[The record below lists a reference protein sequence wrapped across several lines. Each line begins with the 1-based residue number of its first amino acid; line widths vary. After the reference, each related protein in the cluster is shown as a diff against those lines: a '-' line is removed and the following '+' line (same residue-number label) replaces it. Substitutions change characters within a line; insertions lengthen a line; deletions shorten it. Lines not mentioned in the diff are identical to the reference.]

1 MAIVH
6 ATDVGTIPS
15 ADKEPIGITKLF
27 SKISWRILPFL
38 MLCYLIAFLDRIN
51 IGYAQLQMKQT
62 LTFSDATYGFGA
74 GIFFIGYF
82 LFEVPSNLLLER
94 IGVRKTLLRIM
105 FTWGIVSTAMAFVQ
119 TPMQFYIARFLLGV
133 LEAGFFPGII
143 LYLTYW
149 YPSARRGQ
157 IIALFLAATAIAS
170 VIAGPLSGATMKY
183 FNDIEGWHGWQW
195 LFISQGLPAT
205 ILGLV
210 AYFYLQDK
218 PEDAKWLSAEE
229 KTTLRFQLDHDH
241 KDVESASHAGFFEML
256 KDPKV
261 YGLAFTYFLLLGAT
275 YTMVFWIPSL
285 IKSWGVA
292 DLFHVGLIATL
303 PQIAGIIGTI
313 LMGRHSDKTR
323 ERRWHYATCVA
334 IAALGLSLTTF
345 TQGNLLASI
354 AGLTLAGVGVV
365 SATPLFFTTI
375 TEYLSR
381 ASAAGGIALISSL
394 GNLGPAAA
402 PSVTGYIT
410 ATTGS
415 TLYSTYL
422 VIGAYLL
429 SGLLLLLIV
438 HPVNPDETEHT
449 RPSRFCDRPEPVST
463 GLDG

>member
-1 MAIVH
+1 MAIH
-6 ATDVGTIPS
+6 ATSVGTIPS
-15 ADKEPIGITKLF
+15 AEKEPAAVTKLF
-27 SKISWRILPFL
+27 SKVSWRILPFL
-38 MLCYLIAFLDRIN
+38 MLCYVIAFLDRIN

-149 YPSARRGQ
+149 YPSVRRGQ

-195 LFISQGLPAT
+195 LFISQGIPAT

-241 KDVESASHAGFFEML
+241 KDVQSASHAGFFEML

-292 DLFHVGLIATL
+292 DLFHVGLFATL

-323 ERRWHYATCVA
+323 ERRWHYVTCVA

-415 TLYSTYL
+415 PLYSTYL
-422 VIGAYLL
+422 VVGAYLL

-438 HPVNPDETEHT
+438 HPANPDAT
-449 RPSRFCDRPEPVST
+449 
-463 GLDG
+463 

>member
-1 MAIVH
+1 MAIH
-6 ATDVGTIPS
+6 ATGGRAIPFP
-15 ADKEPIGITKLF
+15 DKEPIAVTRLF
-27 SKISWRILPFL
+27 SKVGWRILPFL
-38 MLCYLIAFLDRIN
+38 MLCYVIAFLDRIN

-105 FTWGIVSTAMAFVQ
+105 FTWGIVATAMAFVQ
-119 TPMQFYIARFLLGV
+119 TPMQFYIARFLLGL

-157 IIALFLAATAIAS
+157 IIAMFLAATAIAS
-170 VIAGPLSGATMKY
+170 VIAGPLSGATLKY
-183 FNDIEGWHGWQW
+183 LNGFEGFHGWQW
-195 LFISQGLPAT
+195 LFISQGIPAT
-205 ILGLV
+205 ILGVL

-218 PEDAKWLSAEE
+218 PEDARWLTAEE
-229 KTTLRFQLDHDH
+229 KSPLRFQLDHDH
-241 KDVESASHAGFFEML
+241 KDVESAPHGSFVQML
-256 KDPKV
+256 GDPKV

-292 DLFHVGLIATL
+292 DLFHVGLLAAL

-313 LMGRHSDKTR
+313 LMGRHSDKHR

-334 IAALGLSLTTF
+334 VAAIGLLAITF
-345 TQGNLLASI
+345 SNGNLLASI
-354 AGLTLAGVGVV
+354 IGLTLAGLGFI
-365 SATPLFFTTI
+365 SATPLFFTTT
-375 TEYLSR
+375 TEYLSK

-394 GNLGPAAA
+394 GNLGPAVA
-402 PSVTGYIT
+402 PSLTGYIT
-410 ATTGS
+410 ATTGNS
-415 TLYSTYL
+415 LYSTYL
-422 VIGAYLL
+422 IVGAYLL
-429 SGLLLLLIV
+429 SGLLLLIIV
-438 HPVNPDETEHT
+438 KAADPDEVLN
-449 RPSRFCDRPEPVST
+449 EPAVAT
-463 GLDG
+463 GLTS

>member
-1 MAIVH
+1 MAIP
-6 ATDVGTIPS
+6 ATGGTTIPS
-15 ADKEPIGITKLF
+15 AEKEPIAITRLF

-38 MLCYLIAFLDRIN
+38 ILCYMIAFLDRIN

-62 LTFSDATYGFGA
+62 LTFNDATYGFGA
-74 GIFFIGYF
+74 GIFFVVYF

-105 FTWGIVSTAMAFVQ
+105 FTWGIVACAMAFVQ
-119 TPMQFYIARFLLGV
+119 TPVQFYIARFLLGV

-157 IIALFLAATAIAS
+157 IIAMVMTGTAIAS

-183 FNDIEGWHGWQW
+183 FNDIDGWHGWQW
-195 LFISQGLPAT
+195 LFISQGLPAS

-210 AYFYLQDK
+210 AYFYLHDK

-229 KTTLRFQLDHDH
+229 KTTLRFQLDHDD
-241 KDVESASHAGFFEML
+241 KDLESASHAGFFQML

-275 YTMVFWIPSL
+275 YTMVFWIPTL

-313 LMGRHSDKTR
+313 LMGRHSDKVR

-334 IAALGLSLTTF
+334 VAALGLSLTTF
-345 TQGNLLASI
+345 TQGNLRASI

-375 TEYLSR
+375 TEYLSK

-415 TLYSTYL
+415 SLYSTYL
-422 VIGAYLL
+422 VVGAYLL

-438 HPVNPDETEHT
+438 HPANPK
-449 RPSRFCDRPEPVST
+449 
-463 GLDG
+463 

>member
-1 MAIVH
+1 MAIH
-6 ATDVGTIPS
+6 AISVGTIPS
-15 ADKEPIGITKLF
+15 AEKEPIAVTRLF

-38 MLCYLIAFLDRIN
+38 MLCYVIAFLDRIN

-74 GIFFIGYF
+74 GIFFVGYF

-105 FTWGIVSTAMAFVQ
+105 FTWGIVSTAIAFVQ
-119 TPMQFYIARFLLGV
+119 TPIQFYIGRFLLGV

-157 IIALFLAATAIAS
+157 IIALFLSATAIAS
-170 VIAGPLSGATMKY
+170 VIAGPLSGATLKY
-183 FNDIEGWHGWQW
+183 FNDIGGLHGWQW
-195 LFISQGLPAT
+195 LFISQGIPAS

-210 AYFYLQDK
+210 AYFYLQDR

-241 KDVESASHAGFFEML
+241 KDVESASHAGFFQML

-313 LMGRHSDKTR
+313 LMGRHSDQTR

-334 IAALGLSLTTF
+334 IAALGLMLTTF
-345 TQGNLLASI
+345 TQGNLVASI
-354 AGLTLAGVGVV
+354 AGLTLAGLGVV

-410 ATTGS
+410 ATTGNS
-415 TLYSTYL
+415 LYSTYL
-422 VIGAYLL
+422 VVGAYLL

-438 HPVNPDETEHT
+438 HPANPDET
-449 RPSRFCDRPEPVST
+449 
-463 GLDG
+463 

>member
-6 ATDVGTIPS
+6 ATGVGTIPS
-15 ADKEPIGITKLF
+15 ADKEPIGITRLF

-38 MLCYLIAFLDRIN
+38 MLCYVIAFLDRIN

-74 GIFFIGYF
+74 GIFFVGYF

-149 YPSARRGQ
+149 YPSGRRGQ

-438 HPVNPDETEHT
+438 HPVNPDET
-449 RPSRFCDRPEPVST
+449 
-463 GLDG
+463 

>member
-1 MAIVH
+1 MAMH
-6 ATDVGTIPS
+6 ATGVRTIPS
-15 ADKEPIGITKLF
+15 AEKEPIAVTRLF
-27 SKISWRILPFL
+27 SKIGWRILPFL
-38 MLCYLIAFLDRIN
+38 IVCYMIAFLDRIN

-74 GIFFIGYF
+74 GIFFVGYF

-105 FTWGIVSTAMAFVQ
+105 FTWGIVACAMAFVQ
-119 TPMQFYIARFLLGV
+119 TPMQFYVARFLLGV

-157 IIALFLAATAIAS
+157 IIAMFMTATALAS

-183 FNDIEGWHGWQW
+183 FNDIDCWHGWQW
-195 LFISQGLPAT
+195 LFFSQGLPAS
-205 ILGLV
+205 ILGLA

-218 PEDAKWLSAEE
+218 PEDAKWLSSEE
-229 KTTLRFQLDHDH
+229 KTALRFQLDHDH
-241 KDVESASHAGFFEML
+241 KDVESAHHAGFFQML

-261 YGLAFTYFLLLGAT
+261 YGLSFPYFLLLGSA

-292 DLFHVGLIATL
+292 DLFQVGLLATL
-303 PQIAGIIGTI
+303 PQIAGISGTV

-323 ERRWHYATCVA
+323 ERRWHYATCVVV
-334 IAALGLSLTTF
+334 AALGLITITF
-345 TQGNLLASI
+345 SQGNLLASVT
-354 AGLTLAGVGVV
+354 GLTLAGLGFV

-375 TEYLSR
+375 TEYLSK

-394 GNLGPAAA
+394 GNLGPALA
-402 PSVTGYIT
+402 PSVTGYI
-410 ATTGS
+410 AAVTGS
-415 TLYSTYL
+415 PLYSTYL
-422 VIGAYLL
+422 IVAAHLL
-429 SGLLLLLIV
+429 SGLLLLKIV
-438 HPVNPDETEHT
+438 RAADPDET
-449 RPSRFCDRPEPVST
+449 
-463 GLDG
+463 

>member
-1 MAIVH
+1 MVIH
-6 ATDVGTIPS
+6 ATGARTIPF
-15 ADKEPIGITKLF
+15 AEKEPIAVTKLF
-27 SKISWRILPFL
+27 SKIGWRILPFL
-38 MLCYLIAFLDRIN
+38 ILCYMIAFLDRIN

-74 GIFFIGYF
+74 GIFFVGYF

-105 FTWGIVSTAMAFVQ
+105 FTWGIVACAMAFVQ
-119 TPMQFYIARFLLGV
+119 TPVQFYVARFLLGA

-157 IIALFLAATAIAS
+157 IIAMFMTATAIAS

-195 LFISQGLPAT
+195 LFISQGLPAS
-205 ILGLV
+205 ILGLA

-218 PEDAKWLSAEE
+218 PEDAKWLSTEE
-229 KTTLRFQLDHDH
+229 KTALRFQLDHDH
-241 KDVESASHAGFFEML
+241 KDVESASHAGFFQML

-292 DLFHVGLIATL
+292 DLLHVGLLATL
-303 PQIAGIIGTI
+303 PQIAGIVGTI

-334 IAALGLSLTTF
+334 VAAVGLLAITF
-345 TQGNLLASI
+345 SHDNLLASI
-354 AGLTLAGVGVV
+354 IGLTLAGLGFI

-375 TEYLSR
+375 TEYLSK

-394 GNLGPAAA
+394 GNLGPAVA
-402 PSVTGYIT
+402 PSLTGYIT
-410 ATTGS
+410 ATTGNS
-415 TLYSTYL
+415 LYSTYL
-422 VIGAYLL
+422 IVAAYLL
-429 SGLLLLLIV
+429 SGLLLLIIV
-438 HPVNPDETEHT
+438 KAADPNEALN
-449 RPSRFCDRPEPVST
+449 EPAVET
-463 GLDG
+463 GLAS

>member
-6 ATDVGTIPS
+6 ATGVGTIPS

-27 SKISWRILPFL
+27 SKISWRILTFL
-38 MLCYLIAFLDRIN
+38 MLCYVIAFLDRIN

-74 GIFFIGYF
+74 GIFFVGYF

-149 YPSARRGQ
+149 YPSGRRGQ

-205 ILGLV
+205 ILGLI

-229 KTTLRFQLDHDH
+229 KTTLRFRLDHDH

-438 HPVNPDETEHT
+438 HPVNPDET
-449 RPSRFCDRPEPVST
+449 
-463 GLDG
+463 

>member
-1 MAIVH
+1 MAIH
-6 ATDVGTIPS
+6 AISVGTIPS
-15 ADKEPIGITKLF
+15 AEKEPIAVTRLF

-38 MLCYLIAFLDRIN
+38 MLCYVIAFLDRIN

-74 GIFFIGYF
+74 GIFFVGYF

-105 FTWGIVSTAMAFVQ
+105 FTWGIVSTAIAFVQ
-119 TPMQFYIARFLLGV
+119 TPMQFYIGRFLLGV

-157 IIALFLAATAIAS
+157 IIALFLSATAIAS
-170 VIAGPLSGATMKY
+170 VIAGPLSGATLKY
-183 FNDIEGWHGWQW
+183 FNDIGGLHGWQW
-195 LFISQGLPAT
+195 LFISQGIPAS
-205 ILGLV
+205 ILGLA
-210 AYFYLQDK
+210 AYFYLQDR

-241 KDVESASHAGFFEML
+241 KDVESASHAGFFQML

-313 LMGRHSDKTR
+313 LMGRHSDQTR

-334 IAALGLSLTTF
+334 IAALGLVLTTF

-354 AGLTLAGVGVV
+354 AGLTLAGLGVV

-410 ATTGS
+410 ATTGNA
-415 TLYSTYL
+415 LYSTYL
-422 VIGAYLL
+422 VVGAYLL

-438 HPVNPDETEHT
+438 HPANPDET
-449 RPSRFCDRPEPVST
+449 
-463 GLDG
+463 

>member
-38 MLCYLIAFLDRIN
+38 MLCYVIAFLDRIN

-415 TLYSTYL
+415 SLYSTYL
-422 VIGAYLL
+422 VVAAYLV

-438 HPVNPDETEHT
+438 HPVNPDET
-449 RPSRFCDRPEPVST
+449 
-463 GLDG
+463 

>member
-38 MLCYLIAFLDRIN
+38 MLCYVIAFLDRIN

-415 TLYSTYL
+415 SLYSTYL
-422 VIGAYLL
+422 VVAAYLL

-438 HPVNPDETEHT
+438 HPVNPDET
-449 RPSRFCDRPEPVST
+449 
-463 GLDG
+463 

>member
-1 MAIVH
+1 MAIH
-6 ATDVGTIPS
+6 AISVGTIPS
-15 ADKEPIGITKLF
+15 AEKEPIAITKLF

-38 MLCYLIAFLDRIN
+38 MLCYVIAFLDRIN

-74 GIFFIGYF
+74 GIFFVGYF

-105 FTWGIVSTAMAFVQ
+105 FTWGIVSTAIAFVQ
-119 TPMQFYIARFLLGV
+119 TPMQFYIGRFLLGV

-157 IIALFLAATAIAS
+157 IIALFLSATAIAS
-170 VIAGPLSGATMKY
+170 VIAGPLSGATLKY
-183 FNDIEGWHGWQW
+183 FNDIGGLHGWQW
-195 LFISQGLPAT
+195 LFISQGIPAS
-205 ILGLV
+205 ILGLA
-210 AYFYLQDK
+210 AYFYLQDR

-241 KDVESASHAGFFEML
+241 KDVESASHAGFFQML

-313 LMGRHSDKTR
+313 LMGRHSDQTR

-334 IAALGLSLTTF
+334 IAALGLVLTTF

-354 AGLTLAGVGVV
+354 AGLTLAGLGVV

-410 ATTGS
+410 ATTGNA
-415 TLYSTYL
+415 LYSTYL
-422 VIGAYLL
+422 VVGAYLL

-438 HPVNPDETEHT
+438 HPANPDET
-449 RPSRFCDRPEPVST
+449 
-463 GLDG
+463 

>member
-1 MAIVH
+1 MAIH
-6 ATDVGTIPS
+6 AISVGTIPS
-15 ADKEPIGITKLF
+15 AEKEPIAVTRLF

-38 MLCYLIAFLDRIN
+38 MLCYVIAFLDRIN

-74 GIFFIGYF
+74 GIFFVGYF

-105 FTWGIVSTAMAFVQ
+105 FTWGIVSTAIAFVQ
-119 TPMQFYIARFLLGV
+119 TPIQFYIGRFLLGV

-157 IIALFLAATAIAS
+157 IIALFLSATAIAS
-170 VIAGPLSGATMKY
+170 VIAGPLSGATLKY
-183 FNDIEGWHGWQW
+183 FNDIGGLHGWQW
-195 LFISQGLPAT
+195 LFISQGIPAS

-210 AYFYLQDK
+210 AYFYLQDR
-218 PEDAKWLSAEE
+218 PEDANWLSAEE

-241 KDVESASHAGFFEML
+241 KDVESASHAGFFQML

-313 LMGRHSDKTR
+313 LMGRHSDQTR
-323 ERRWHYATCVA
+323 ERRWHYATCVG
-334 IAALGLSLTTF
+334 IAALGLMLTTF
-345 TQGNLLASI
+345 TQGNLVASI
-354 AGLTLAGVGVV
+354 AGLTLAGLGVV

-410 ATTGS
+410 ATTGNS
-415 TLYSTYL
+415 LYSTYL
-422 VIGAYLL
+422 VVGAYLL

-438 HPVNPDETEHT
+438 HPANPDET
-449 RPSRFCDRPEPVST
+449 
-463 GLDG
+463 